1 MSAQLETRQAW
12 WFSKQRSSLIPHD
25 CLQSDSEPSN
35 QRWNLQ
41 SQTWNDWMK
50 KAMILNHKSKA
61 MNVNK
66 CSSSS
71 SVSLVNAVMNDKQA
85 METCLQQV
93 VAFCQTLKCVGC
105 HHWGTVLGFPAHQ
118 IDAWG
123 FPCSFSA
130 FCCWLINCLEVKQ
143 TCFDRIFCDKW
154 CCSVFQK
161 MVFTQRMDCFG
172 AAWWA
177 SGRHDSPRLWK
188 FCSHWAGHC
197 KFDAFIEKSLKM
209 NAMCKEKK
217 TPSFTMWANKQHKN
231 SNRIKAFWCLDILV
245 SSRSQHSVT
254 TQVLVEKH
262 QFGSNIMVVKR
273 VTMWIAMLLLERNL
287 LQIVLV

>member
-1 MSAQLETRQAW
+1 MILKTEKQPDSTWLLAKWQWTQQSKRKFAKSNMKWLDEESNDSQSQEQSNGCQQMFFFIICFLGQCCDEWQAGNGNMSSVGCCFLSNTQVCWL
-12 WFSKQRSSLIPHD
+12 SSLRH
-25 CLQSDSEPSN
+25 CFGF
-35 QRWNLQ
+35 
-41 SQTWNDWMK
+41 
-50 KAMILNHKSKA
+50 
-61 MNVNK
+61 
-66 CSSSS
+66 SSSS
-71 SVSLVNAVMNDKQA
+71 NWCLGLSLLIFCILLLIGQLSRSQTDMFWQDF
-85 METCLQQV
+85 LWQV
-93 VAFCQTLKCVGC
+93 V
-105 HHWGTVLGFPAHQ
+105 
-118 IDAWG
+118 
-123 FPCSFSA
+123 
-130 FCCWLINCLEVKQ
+130 
-143 TCFDRIFCDKW
+143 

-161 MVFTQRMDCFG
+161 MAFTQRMDCFG

-209 NAMCKEKK
+209 DGMCKEKK

-273 VTMWIAMLLLERNL
+273 VTMWIATLLLERNL